1 VSTPAIVGLSVL
13 AVLALFHVVTAVGM
27 TRLLAASHYFDRW
40 QKVAQGA
47 IIWLIPILGT
57 AVVATVLAPEIKVKR
72 KGVPW
77 LPYVLFAAFVSSA
90 NEAVE
95 TSGADG
101 GTNSGDSAG
110 GDA

>member
-1 VSTPAIVGLSVL
+1 MSTSAVIGLSVL
-13 AVLALFHVVTAVGM
+13 AVLGLFHVVTAIGM

-77 LPYVLFAAFVSSA
+77 LPYVLVAAFVSSA
-90 NEAVE
+90 SEAVE
-95 TSGADG
+95 TAGSENGAASSEG
-101 GTNSGDSAG
+101 AG